1 MIKYYRYHKTYNA
14 TDPQKFTFSEVML
27 YMPHDTELSY
37 EEAQILYQELYNGE
51 RKVDIIKRQVME
63 HLQDVTEARFFAEEA
78 LKDVDLEET
87 EFNFNAVQM
96 QENADFETEGNEEH
110 PGYGHIDPDL
120 LDNAD
125 ECIPM
130 QSRYRKVE
138 IPSLNDL
145 KENTRNLDEHQR
157 HVVDVGIRYAKDMV
171 MARKS
176 CSAPPKPP
184 IIMVHGG
191 AGAGKST
198 VINVLAQW
206 VQLILQKEGDNSYF
220 PCVIKVAPTGTAAAN
235 IEGQTLHTAFSFSY
249 DGKPYSLNDK
259 ARDERRE
266 ILKDL
271 KMVSK
276 ITNSILTPFIL
287 FYLCYAFYSVNA
299 YVHRCLSDL
308 FYILST

>member
-1 MIKYYRYHKTYNA
+1 
-14 TDPQKFTFSEVML
+14 
-27 YMPHDTELSY
+27 MPHETEIDY
-37 EEAQILYQELYNGE
+37 EEANILYEELYNGE
-51 RKVDIIKRQVME
+51 RKVDLVKRQVME
-63 HLQDVTEARFFAEEA
+63 HLQDVTEARYFAEEC
-78 LKDVDLEET
+78 LKNVDLETT
-87 EFNFNAVQM
+87 ECHLDAAQM
-96 QENADFETEGNEEH
+96 QENADLDLECNEDH

-120 LDNAD
+120 LDSAD
-125 ECIPM
+125 EGVSI

-138 IPSLNDL
+138 IPSLEEL
-145 KENTRNLDEHQR
+145 KESTRSLDEYQR
-157 HVVDVGIRYAKDMV
+157 HVVDVGIQYAKDLV

-176 CSAPPKPP
+176 FSAPPEPP
-184 IIMVHGG
+184 IVMVHGG

-206 VQLILQKEGDNSYF
+206 VQLILQKEGDHSHS

-276 ITNSILTPFIL
+276 INNLLFDTLSSIQLL
-287 FYLCYAFYSVNA
+287 LLKYLCT
-299 YVHRCLSDL
+299 CK
-308 FYILST
+308 

>member
-1 MIKYYRYHKTYNA
+1 
-14 TDPQKFTFSEVML
+14 ML
-27 YMPHDTELSY
+27 YMPHDTELNY
-37 EEAQILYQELYNGE
+37 EDAHMLYQESHKGD
-51 RKVDIIKRQVME
+51 RKVDIVKRQVME

-78 LKDVDLEET
+78 LRDVDLEET
-87 EFNFNAVQM
+87 ECNLNTAQM
-96 QENADFETEGNEEH
+96 QENDDLEVEGIEEH

-120 LDNAD
+120 LDNAED
-125 ECIPM
+125 HVLI

-138 IPSLNDL
+138 IPSLDDL
-145 KENTRNLDEHQR
+145 KESTRNLDEYQR

-176 CSAPPKPP
+176 SSAPPDPP

-198 VINVLAQW
+198 VINVVAQW
-206 VQLILQKEGDNSYF
+206 VQLILQKEGDNSQS

-266 ILKDL
+266 ILKEL
-271 KMVSK
+271 KMV
-276 ITNSILTPFIL
+276 
-287 FYLCYAFYSVNA
+287 
-299 YVHRCLSDL
+299 
-308 FYILST
+308 

>member
-1 MIKYYRYHKTYNA
+1 
-14 TDPQKFTFSEVML
+14 
-27 YMPHDTELSY
+27 MPHETEISY
-37 EEAQILYQELYNGE
+37 EEAHILYLELHHGE
-51 RKVDIIKRQVME
+51 RKVDIVKRQVME

-78 LKDVDLEET
+78 LREVDLENVEC
-87 EFNFNAVQM
+87 NLNAAQM
-96 QENADFETEGNEEH
+96 QENADIEEECNEEH

-120 LDNAD
+120 LDIGEEA
-125 ECIPM
+125 IPI

-138 IPSLNDL
+138 IPSLSDL
-145 KENTRNLDEHQR
+145 KESTQNLDEYQR
-157 HVVDVGIRYAKDMV
+157 HVVDVAIRYAKDMV

-176 CSAPPKPP
+176 FSSPPDPP
-184 IIMVHGG
+184 ILMVHGG

-206 VQLILQKEGDNSYF
+206 VQLILQKEGDSSYS

-266 ILKDL
+266 ILKEL
-271 KMVSK
+271 KMVS
-276 ITNSILTPFIL
+276 IPFL
-287 FYLCYAFYSVNA
+287 CKFFYTI
-299 YVHRCLSDL
+299 
-308 FYILST
+308 YIC